1 MTPNMGLTG
10 RKSENNFPNE
20 ASRSETRGIE
30 STTYPIQNDMNEPA
44 MTEKSQQ
51 GNQLGLIYQSKRR
64 DIKVRKDGVY
74 HGDKV
79 SQYGM

>member
-44 MTEKSQQ
+44 MTEKS
-51 GNQLGLIYQSKRR
+51 
-64 DIKVRKDGVY
+64 
-74 HGDKV
+74 
-79 SQYGM
+79 